1 MNPQDSIS
9 GFPARSFLLYALT
22 IMSMRLLLNLME
34 SLLRGDRAVVGR
46 GDHLPQR
53 LGRHIADAVNAGPGS
68 FHIVV
73 DPDITTLVQ
82 NPQILRNS
90 VHGSAPMYGN
100 TALVSS
106 FISCPS

>member
-34 SLLRGDRAVVGR
+34 CLLRGDRAVVGR

-53 LGRHIADAVNAGPGS
+53 LGRHIADAVNAGPAVS
-68 FHIVV
+68 
-73 DPDITTLVQ
+73 
-82 NPQILRNS
+82 ILLLTR
-90 VHGSAPMYGN
+90 
-100 TALVSS
+100 
-106 FISCPS
+106 I